1 VTVRILREFYGSFA
15 AHCADNEKLSDVI
28 PKLDVLL
35 RGAAHNEIDE
45 DPRKD
50 GVGVQ
55 PLQLHLDG
63 VRAAPA
69 ALFSLSAKTNGPR
82 FQAE

>member
-28 PKLDVLL
+28 PKLD
-35 RGAAHNEIDE
+35 AHNEIDE

>member
-1 VTVRILREFYGSFA
+1 
-15 AHCADNEKLSDVI
+15 VI